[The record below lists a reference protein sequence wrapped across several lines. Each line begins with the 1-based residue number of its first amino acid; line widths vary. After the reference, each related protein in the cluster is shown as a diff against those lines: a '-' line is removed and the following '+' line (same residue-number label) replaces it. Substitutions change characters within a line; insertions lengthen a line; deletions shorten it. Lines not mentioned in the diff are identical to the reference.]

1 MDDVETGGGR
11 RRRFSAEYKAEA
23 VGLVYESGKSIGVI
37 AREPGLGETALRR
50 WVQQAE
56 MDSGRGPRGTLTTS
70 EREELGQLQRE
81 NQRLRMER
89 ETLKQATAFFARKSA

>member
-1 MDDVETGGGR
+1 MEKHGGGK

-23 VGLVYESGKSIGVI
+23 VRLVGSSDKSIGAI
-37 AREPGLGETALRR
+37 ARELGLGETALRR

-56 MDSGRGPRGTLTTS
+56 VDAGRGPTGALTTG
-70 EREELGQLQRE
+70 EREELGHLRRE

-89 ETLKQATAFFARKSA
+89 EILKKATAFFAKESA